1 VATAFRRADG
11 GMTRVP
17 KSGTPGVGDIA
28 RNYAAAKS
36 REEWYG
42 EWGAALLYRPISFVI
57 TPLFLRLSISATSV
71 TGVALVLVMSLPLLA
86 LQGATAY
93 WTVGVTAVLIAILDC
108 VDGNIAR
115 LTETVSKIGHYLD
128 FLTDILFRVAL
139 YCAIGMI
146 SDSAS
151 GVPAWIAGNG
161 LGVGAAAAFLAVGA
175 RLCRIYAERF
185 AGEVAY
191 GRPSESESPSAGGI
205 ARYVFPFISGM
216 DPLLPLIVL
225 LAGYFGGLGWV
236 LAWLLAYSTLD
247 FLYTQ
252 FAVIKRIA

>member
-1 VATAFRRADG
+1 
-11 GMTRVP
+11 MTRAP
-17 KSGTPGVGDIA
+17 KSGIPGASDVA

-42 EWGAALLYRPISFVI
+42 EWGAALVYRPISFVI
-57 TPLFLRLSISATSV
+57 TPLFLRLSISATAV
-71 TGVALVLVMSLPLLA
+71 TCVALVLVLCLPLLA

-93 WTVGVTAVLIAILDC
+93 WTVGITAVLIAILDC

-115 LTETVSKIGHYLD
+115 LTATVSKIGHYLD
-128 FLTDILFRVAL
+128 FLTDILFRIAL
-139 YCAIGMI
+139 YCAVGTIADAAPG
-146 SDSAS
+146 A
-151 GVPAWIAGNG
+151 PAWIAGNG

-191 GRPSESESPSAGGI
+191 GRPSEAESPSAGGI
-205 ARYVFPFISGM
+205 ARYVFPFISGI
-216 DPLLPLIVL
+216 DPLLPLVVL
-225 LAGYFGGLGWV
+225 LAGYFGVLGWV
-236 LAWLLAYSTLD
+236 LAWLLAYSALD

-252 FAVIKRIA
+252 FAVLKRIA